1 MSEQFWVLLLT
12 RISRTRRFTMA
23 EPLLKRTFSRL
34 RGRERSRRKSESK
47 RRALSWEMSLNMSD
61 GKFETLLLE
70 TSEGG
75 SDLSDG
81 DVHEQQRLYRRSTE
95 VSSATF
101 EQPDRHVQLWV
112 KLVTPFIK
120 NFF

>member
-1 MSEQFWVLLLT
+1 M
-12 RISRTRRFTMA
+12 
-23 EPLLKRTFSRL
+23 
-34 RGRERSRRKSESK
+34 
-47 RRALSWEMSLNMSD
+47 
-61 GKFETLLLE
+61 
-70 TSEGG
+70 
-75 SDLSDG
+75 
-81 DVHEQQRLYRRSTE
+81 LYRRSTE